1 MKVYQEKFGEI
12 NGRTITAY
20 TMINTLGME
29 VTCLDYGCIITKII
43 VPDKDG
49 RLENVVLGFDSI
61 EEYLKHSPY
70 FGAVIGRVA
79 GRIKSAEFELN
90 NQVYQLAINNNSNHL
105 HGGLKGFDKVIWNT
119 EITKNDEVISFEFT
133 YHSPDGEESYPGNVD
148 MKVTYS
154 LNNKNELTMSF
165 EGKSDQRTLLNVT
178 NHSYFNLSGELKRD
192 ILNHKLKLKS
202 EHFIELD
209 DELIPT
215 GKILNVHKT
224 PFDFIE
230 GRKIIDGVNSSHP
243 QNILAGNGYDH
254 PFLLE
259 ENESEQIIL
268 SDEENGRVVMIE
280 TNQPGVVLYTGTQL
294 LDNYSIRGIQSRKY
308 LGLCLETQG
317 LPDAI
322 HNDHFP
328 SCILEKDEEYR
339 AVTKLAFLVN
349 N

>member
-1 MKVYQEKFGEI
+1 MKVYQEKFGEL

-20 TMINTLGME
+20 TMINNHGME

-49 RLENVVLGFDSI
+49 KLENVVLGFDSI
-61 EEYLKHSPY
+61 EEYLEHSPY

-79 GRIKSAEFELN
+79 GRIKNAEFELN
-90 NQVYQLAINNNSNHL
+90 NQVYHLAKNNNNNHL
-105 HGGLKGFDKVIWNT
+105 HGGNKGLDKVVWNT
-119 EITKNDEVISFEFT
+119 EITQNDEIISFEFT
-133 YHSPDGEESYPGNVD
+133 YHSPNGEEGYPGNVD
-148 MKVTYS
+148 LKVIYS
-154 LNNKNELTMSF
+154 LNNENELSMTY
-165 EGKSDQRTLLNVT
+165 EGNSEQRTLLNIT

-192 ILNHKLKLKS
+192 ILNHTLKLKS
-202 EHFIELD
+202 EHFVELD

-215 GKILNVHKT
+215 GKILDVHHT
-224 PFDFIE
+224 PFDFTE
-230 GRKIIDGVNSSHP
+230 GRKIVDGVESSHP

-259 ENESEQIIL
+259 ENVSEQIIL
-268 SDEENGRVVMIE
+268 SDEENGRAVMIE

-294 LDNYSIRGIQSRKY
+294 SEDFSIGGIQSRKY

-322 HNDHFP
+322 HHDHFR
-328 SCILEKDEEYR
+328 SCIIEKDEKYR
-339 AVTKLAFLVN
+339 AYTKLSFLVN
-349 N
+349 K